1 MENGTGIFV
10 KIRKLRA
17 DFQGTSQG
25 TSQGTGQGA
34 SQGTGQGASQGT
46 GQGTSQGAGL
56 VPEFDIIVST

>member
-25 TSQGTGQGA
+25 ASQDDSQGA
-34 SQGTGQGASQGT
+34 SQGAV
-46 GQGTSQGAGL
+46 QGTSQGVGL

>member
-25 TSQGTGQGA
+25 TSQDDSQGA
-34 SQGTGQGASQGT
+34 SQGASQDDSQGA
-46 GQGTSQGAGL
+46 SQGAGL
-56 VPEFDIIVST
+56 VPEFVIIVST

>member
-25 TSQGTGQGA
+25 ASQDDSQGA
-34 SQGTGQGASQGT
+34 SQGASQDD
-46 GQGTSQGAGL
+46 SQGAGL
-56 VPEFDIIVST
+56 VPEFVIIGAPDQSRF